1 MLKKFIQRISLICSS
16 SNERI
21 EAAKKRVI
29 KQGALIVF
37 VALVTSVLLFAMTTA
52 WFTNVIGAGDLTFRA
67 EAWGFDGSV
76 NVSDDPIKA
85 APGDSGIV
93 SLRLQNTGE
102 VASLATVSI
111 SKAFMDTELQK
122 RVYFYADKPA
132 VINGETVQKQYLS
145 NADGFSYGLFPGD
158 ELILEEL
165 IHTDV
170 QLKWEWVYDV
180 VGYYFRLTQDGEE
193 YRVEEYLRPVEYSY
207 DDALYDAE
215 GNLVMVDAN
224 TDVATFLANLSAS
237 DGYPGAYQVAADPN
251 SGENILLDNN
261 GDPVQTT
268 YGWYPIDEENNIWL
282 CLCKKDEIARNT
294 AWDTAFGSGADQTP
308 KKFQARITVTG
319 EQLVQQIQQVG
330 DQSALLNALN
340 ANDGQVIQ
348 LSQDVVLIDPLVLE
362 SGKQAILDLGGNHL
376 TTTSEQYAFDLHP
389 DSQLTITNGTI
400 AGNKDKT
407 VAFHSIGGEL
417 TLNNVQLTDV
427 YDAVKVE
434 DYKTTD
440 PAGDNSAI
448 RIINSTV
455 SSKRIAVFICGD
467 GDKSETKTTVLIQN
481 SILVGETYMGI
492 VGNGTIGNNGR
503 NGTDIQVIDSTVTG
517 YYAGIY
523 HPQPQSELTVSGS
536 TVTGMTGIAIKG
548 GQITVID
555 SKVSGTGTDDD
566 VVDPNVTGPAVSG
579 YQDTGDGIYIES
591 DYLYPIS
598 LTIMSDCEITH
609 TAATACAVRM
619 YPEAAHV
626 KISISGGM
634 FDSDV
639 TVYLTDGCI
648 CTESDGKYLV
658 TKQN

>member
-1 MLKKFIQRISLICSS
+1 MLKKFIQRISLIRSN
-16 SNERI
+16 SNERV
-21 EAAKKRVI
+21 EAAKIRVI
-29 KQGALIVF
+29 KQGALIVL

-52 WFTNVIGAGDLTFRA
+52 WFTNVIGADDLTFRA

-76 NVSDDPIKA
+76 NVPSEPIKA

-93 SLRLQNTGE
+93 SLRLENTGE
-102 VASLATVSI
+102 VPSLATVTI

-132 VINGETVQKQYLS
+132 VINGETVQKQYLT
-145 NADGFSYGLFPGD
+145 NAGGFSYGLFPGD

-180 VGYYFRLTQDGEE
+180 VGYYFRLTKDGEE

-207 DDALYDAE
+207 DNALYDAE
-215 GNLVMVDAN
+215 GNLVMVDAD
-224 TDVATFLANLSAS
+224 TDVETFLTNLTAT
-237 DGYPGAYQVAADPN
+237 DGYPGAYQVTEGPG
-251 SGENILLDNN
+251 GEKVLVDEN
-261 GDPVQTT
+261 GEAVQTT

-294 AWDTAFGSGADQTP
+294 AWDTDFGSGANQTTN
-308 KKFQARITVTG
+308 KFQARITVTG
-319 EQLVQQIQQVG
+319 EQWLQQFQQVG
-330 DQSALLNALN
+330 DLNALSAALN

-348 LSQDVVLIDPLVLE
+348 LSQDIVLTEPLILE
-362 SGKQAILDLGGNHL
+362 SGKQAILDLNGNQL
-376 TTTSEQYAFDLHP
+376 TTTSEQYVFDLQS
-389 DSQLTITNGTI
+389 DSHLTVTNGTI

-434 DYKTTD
+434 DYKTTN
-440 PAGDNSAI
+440 PAGDNAAI
-448 RIINSTV
+448 RIVNSTV
-455 SSKRIAVFICGD
+455 SAKRIAVFLMGD
-467 GDKSETKTTVLIQN
+467 GEKSDAKTTVLIQN
-481 SILVGETYMGI
+481 SVLVGETYMGI
-492 VGNGTIGNNGR
+492 VGNGTIGPNGR
-503 NGTDIQVIDSTVTG
+503 HGTSIQVVDSTVTG
-517 YYAGIY
+517 LYAGIY
-523 HPQPQSELTVSGS
+523 HPQPQSDMTVSGS
-536 TVTGMTGIAIKG
+536 TVSGMTGIAIKG

-591 DYLYPIS
+591 DYQYPTS
-598 LTIMSDCEITH
+598 LTILGDCEITH
-609 TAATACAVRM
+609 VASSAYAVRM
-619 YPEAAHV
+619 YPDAPHV
-626 KISISGGM
+626 KISISGGS

-639 TVYLTDGCI
+639 TAYLEKGCS

-658 TKQN
+658 TKEN

>member
-1 MLKKFIQRISLICSS
+1 MLKKFIQRISPICS
-16 SNERI
+16 SNERV

-29 KQGALIVF
+29 KQGALIVV
-37 VALVTSVLLFAMTTA
+37 VALITSVLLFAMTTA

-76 NVSDDPIKA
+76 NVSSEPIKA

-93 SLRLQNTGE
+93 SLRLENTGE
-102 VASLATVSI
+102 VASLATVSV
-111 SKAFMDTELQK
+111 SKAFMDVELQK

-145 NADGFSYGLFPGD
+145 NAAGYSYGLVPGD

-165 IHTDV
+165 LHTDV
-170 QLKWEWVYDV
+170 QLKWDWVYDV

-207 DDALYDAE
+207 DNALYNAE
-215 GNLVMVDAN
+215 GELVMVDGS
-224 TDVATFLANLSAS
+224 TDVMTFIADLTAT
-237 DGYPGAYQVAADPN
+237 DGYPGAYQVVTESE
-251 SGENILLDNN
+251 SGEKVLLDAN
-261 GDPVQTT
+261 GETVQTT

-282 CLCKKDEIARNT
+282 CLCKKDEIACNT
-294 AWDTAFGSGADQTP
+294 AWDTDLGSGADQP
-308 KKFQARITVTG
+308 SKKFQARITVTG
-319 EQLVQQIQQVG
+319 EQLVQQIQQVT
-330 DQSALLNALN
+330 DQSALVNALN
-340 ANDGQVIQ
+340 ANNGQVIQ
-348 LSQDVVLIDPLVLE
+348 LMQDIVLTEPLVLE
-362 SGKQAILDLGGNHL
+362 NGKQAMIDLSGNQL
-376 TTTSEQYAFDLHP
+376 TATAGQYVFDLQ
-389 DSQLTITNGTI
+389 SNTQLTVTNGTI
-400 AGNKDKT
+400 AGDKDTT
-407 VAFHSIGGEL
+407 VAFHSIGGEV
-417 TLNNVQLTDV
+417 TLNNVLLTDV
-427 YDAVKVE
+427 YDAIKVE
-434 DYKTTD
+434 DSKTTN
-440 PAGDNSAI
+440 PEGDNSAI

-455 SSKRIAVFICGD
+455 SAKRIAAFIYGD
-467 GDKSETKTTVLIQN
+467 GEKSKQKSTVLIQN
-481 SILVGETYMGI
+481 SVLVGETYMGI

-555 SKVSGTGTDDD
+555 SKVSGTGTDDE

-591 DYLYPIS
+591 DYQYPVS
-598 LTIMSDCEITH
+598 LTIMGDSEITH
-609 TAATACAVRM
+609 VASSAYAVRM
-619 YPEAAHV
+619 YPEAPHV
-626 KISISGGM
+626 KSSISGGS

-639 TVYLTDGCI
+639 TAYLADGYI

-658 TKQN
+658 VRQN